1 MFTRGARPC
10 AAFSLLVAIAGFFA
24 VTNACSQSAW
34 KPERT
39 VEIVVGS
46 AAGGGNDKTGRMM
59 QRIWQESKL
68 LDAVVLNKVGGGGA
82 LAYTYTN
89 QHPGDGHAIA
99 VARTGLLTNHI
110 TGLSPLNY
118 TDMTP
123 LAMVAD
129 DAMSLSVRAD
139 SPIRTVKDLIAKWKA
154 DPQSVSISLGSS
166 RGSTTHFLVAQLAK
180 AAGIDPKKL
189 KTITFGG
196 GSDSMT
202 AILGG
207 HIDMVSLGL
216 GNVAEQH
223 KAGRIRVIAVGSE
236 KRSPNL
242 PTAPTLKELG
252 FDIVQ
257 GGWTAIVGAK
267 NLSPAQVTYWENVL
281 EKTVND
287 PTWKKSLEADYAEWM
302 FMKSAQTREFLKKD
316 YDTAKSLLTELGMV
330 K

>member
-1 MFTRGARPC
+1 MITHHIRAGTFGRILI
-10 AAFSLLVAIAGFFA
+10 AAVALALA
-24 VTNACSQSAW
+24 ATAHAQTTW
-34 KPERT
+34 KPDRT

-59 QRIWQESKL
+59 QRIWQESKM

-82 LAYTYTN
+82 IAYTYTN

-99 VARTGLLTNHI
+99 VARTGLLTNYI

-139 SPIRTVKDLIAKWKA
+139 SPIKTVKDLIARWKA

-180 AAGIDPKKL
+180 AAGVDPRKL

-242 PTAPTLKELG
+242 PTVPTLKELG

-257 GGWTAIVGAK
+257 GGWTAIVGSK
-267 NLSPAQVTYWENVL
+267 NLTPAQIAYWEGVL

-287 PTWKKSLEADYAEWM
+287 PSWKKSLEADYAEWM
-302 FMKSAQTREFLKKD
+302 FMKSAQTREFLRKD
-316 YDTAKSLLTELGMV
+316 YDTAKSLLTDLGMV